1 MTEPGRARR
10 DGNRSIL
17 ESPLVAGALA
27 LVVLALGGVLLLPG
41 LLGVAGAGATPTP
54 GAALA
59 SPSGPAASPTFARP
73 TPSPQPTFLSY
84 VVRSGD
90 SLNSIAREY
99 RTTARSIAWWNRGAY
114 PSLDPESGDYEPNR
128 LQVGWVLRVLPDIVV
143 DDSNPPP
150 ASSGDAGR
158 LAVDA

>member
-1 MTEPGRARR
+1 MTQRGRN
-10 DGNRSIL
+10 GNRSIL

-27 LVVLALGGVLLLPG
+27 LVVLALATVLLVPG

-54 GAALA
+54 GAAQA
-59 SPSGPAASPTFARP
+59 SPSGPAASPTFVRP
-73 TPSPQPTFLSY
+73 TPSPQPTFVSY
-84 VVRSGD
+84 TVRSGD
-90 SLNSIAREY
+90 SLNSIARQY

-128 LQVGWVLRVLPDIVV
+128 LQVGWVLRVLPDTVV

-150 ASSGDAGR
+150 ATSGAAGR
-158 LAVDA
+158 VTVDA